1 MPVTPP
7 HTPAASSDEP
17 SPLTPLRLALHSLED
32 KQQLSALMP
41 DTRDAASPTTYTSLP
56 PTTEPPASQPHPQ
69 HAAHHPLPHRPAPS
83 RVDTVPPE
91 PPDRGAHTLATTPAL
106 ATQPPENNNNDTE
119 KQCRGARHSPAH
131 KNNAF
136 SLAAHPATA
145 ALTESTRRQAEDTS
159 HRPPSVGG
167 PQRGGSQRGT
177 EDHGRAAT
185 EASVYHSGGSEHQLP
200 SPAATTDT
208 THDPGIRR

>member
-7 HTPAASSDEP
+7 HTPAASPEEP

-41 DTRDAASPTTYTSLP
+41 DTRDATPPTTYTSAPTNEP
-56 PTTEPPASQPHPQ
+56 PTRQPHPQ
-69 HAAHHPLPHRPAPS
+69 HAAHHPHPHRHAPS

-91 PPDRGAHTLATTPAL
+91 PPDRGVHTPATTPAS

-119 KQCRGARHSPAH
+119 KQCRGARHSPGQ
-131 KNNAF
+131 KDAF
-136 SLAAHPATA
+136 SLAAHPTA
-145 ALTESTRRQAEDTS
+145 ALPESSCRQAEDTS
-159 HRPPSVGG
+159 HRPPSVSG

-185 EASVYHSGGSEHQLP
+185 EAAVYQTGANEHQLP